1 MFEPAAPGTEFRMT
15 SLARMAQGGKWR
27 VEAMRSYSRPFL
39 LWFTRGQGRITVN
52 GVTRGYGPH
61 NAVFIPAGTMHGFDM
76 VGTVHG
82 QAIFFPRGV
91 DLGLPATSLHL
102 RLRDATVQA
111 EITALV
117 DAMEREL
124 NRDQPGMDRA
134 LYHHAGLVAVWL
146 ERQAAA
152 LSPAD
157 RATSRPKASVRLAEA
172 YSTLLERD
180 FRSGKGVADYAAELG
195 VTPTH
200 LSRVCNETCGRPAHG
215 LLQDR
220 VLFEARRLLRDTA
233 LPVKDVARTLGF
245 TSPAYFTRA
254 FQVRTG
260 LTPSEF
266 RTTPDRP
273 SAR

>member
-1 MFEPAAPGTEFRMT
+1 MFETAAPGTDFRMT

-27 VEAMRSYSRPFL
+27 VEAMRSYARPLL
-39 LWFTRGQGRITVN
+39 LWFTRGQGRITVA

-76 VGTVHG
+76 IGNVHG

-91 DLGLPATSLHL
+91 DLGLPGDPMHL
-102 RLRDATVQA
+102 RLRDSTVQA

-124 NRDQPGMDRA
+124 NRAQPGMDRA
-134 LYHHAGLVAVWL
+134 LFHHAGLLAVWL
-146 ERQAAA
+146 ERQATV
-152 LSPAD
+152 LAD
-157 RATSRPKASVRLAEA
+157 DASAGRPKAAVRLAAA
-172 YSTLLERD
+172 YSSLVERD
-180 FRSGKGVADYAAELG
+180 FRTGKGVADYAADLG

-220 VLFEARRLLRDTA
+220 ILFEARRLLRETP
-233 LPVKDVARTLGF
+233 LPVKEVARTLGF
-245 TSPAYFTRA
+245 TSAAYFTRA
-254 FQVRTG
+254 FQARTG
-260 LTPSEF
+260 LTPSDF
-266 RTTPDRP
+266 RAGGDRP
-273 SAR
+273 GGR